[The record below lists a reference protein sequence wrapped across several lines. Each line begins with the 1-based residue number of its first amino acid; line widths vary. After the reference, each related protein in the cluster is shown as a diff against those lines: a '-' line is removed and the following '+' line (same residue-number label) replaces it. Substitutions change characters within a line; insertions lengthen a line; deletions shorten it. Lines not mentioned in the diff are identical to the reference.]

1 MINRVVRPMVA
12 FARLALASALCV
24 AFMPIAF
31 RIGPLT
37 TMNGA
42 LPPGEA
48 ETPCSPYAVSHS
60 ARTTASTTGM
70 YSGRQ
75 PAITAAIA
83 TFRLDADDV
92 ARCQARG
99 LEKRLDERVRRRND
113 RQPVGPAVVLIELV
127 GGERVGD
134 VVRGGGEV
142 HGYII
147 PYSLV
152 RRVQAANPKP
162 SYHPFPPAAYRHESG
177 AERRPGPFRR
187 QRAAHSGSQAPGGEG
202 PKERLRCRLHSRCRP
217 PGPSR

>member
-42 LPPGEA
+42 LPPVEA

-147 PYSLV
+147 IPYSLV
-152 RRVQAANPKP
+152 PCAGFSPGVAANPKP
-162 SYHPFPPAAYRHESG
+162 SYHPLPPAAYGSLG
-177 AERRPGPFRR
+177 ITSATRR
-187 QRAAHSGSQAPGGEG
+187 SI
-202 PKERLRCRLHSRCRP
+202 
-217 PGPSR
+217 